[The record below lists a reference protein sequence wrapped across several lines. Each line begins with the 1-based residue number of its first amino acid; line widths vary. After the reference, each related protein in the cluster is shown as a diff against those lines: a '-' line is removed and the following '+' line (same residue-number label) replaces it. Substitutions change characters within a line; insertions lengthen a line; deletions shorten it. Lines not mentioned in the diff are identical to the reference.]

1 MRSHMATLIGSHK
14 CAEMFDESPLYAL
27 DKCSEGQTTLGE
39 AKHLPAA
46 LNLIRNAKQGHFLT
60 AQCVHLAA
68 LASSDFWQVREGHG
82 NILKDMGVYQK
93 AASDIVKAPALSSV

>member
-1 MRSHMATLIGSHK
+1 MATLIGSHK

-60 AQCVHLAA
+60 AQCVHPAP
-68 LASSDFWQVREGHG
+68 LASSDF
-82 NILKDMGVYQK
+82 
-93 AASDIVKAPALSSV
+93 